1 MFYLTFNTYN
11 LVEIGIIYQVS
22 RRKVNDIFVYAQ
34 LNIYLFKLQQFLIN
48 TTQPQSNFLLTYLRK
63 ISRNSKYIETAV
75 LLNKEKAFIYI
86 FNNEILIMK
95 I

>member
-75 LLNKEKAFIYI
+75 LLNKVKAFIYI
-86 FNNEILIMK
+86 YIQ
-95 I
+95 